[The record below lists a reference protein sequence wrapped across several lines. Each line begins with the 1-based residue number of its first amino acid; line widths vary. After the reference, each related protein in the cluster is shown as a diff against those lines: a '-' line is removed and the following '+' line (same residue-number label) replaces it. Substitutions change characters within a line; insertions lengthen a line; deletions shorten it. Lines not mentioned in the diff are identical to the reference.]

1 LITGL
6 LGLSEG
12 DPRCGREI
20 ARRAS
25 EGYDNQRQR
34 KNSNFH
40 NITLLRKMSD
50 KLPACRRLPESP
62 FAGILDKL
70 EACRTLRGALFILSG
85 RRDRHDGSSGD
96 EFVIPPLGF
105 KRLPQI
111 HFRISNTSALR
122 RDYKPENTYK
132 Y

>member
-20 ARRAS
+20 ARRAG

-40 NITLLRKMSD
+40 NITLLRKMSG
-50 KLPACRRLPESP
+50 KLPACRRFPESP
-62 FAGILDKL
+62 FAGSLDKL

-85 RRDRHDGSSGD
+85 RRDRHEGSSGD
-96 EFVIPPLGF
+96 EFVIPPSGR

-111 HFRISNTSALR
+111 QSRISNASA
-122 RDYKPENTYK
+122 
-132 Y
+132 